1 MNGGGRSDAE
11 GERIESAGQTSGG
24 ADAGSETE
32 RPGLFLAGLWGRLS
46 SPSALAVPST
56 VLSAELFLVPTIYD
70 FQFQSSREKEQD
82 I

>member
-32 RPGLFLAGLWGRLS
+32 RPGQILSGIWGRLL
-46 SPSALAVPST
+46 SPSALSVSSP
-56 VLSAELFLVPTIYD
+56 VLSTEWFLVPTIYD
-70 FQFQSSREKEQD
+70 FQFQSSHEKEQD
-82 I
+82 L